1 MMLGID
7 GNAIDM
13 AAMLCGL
20 LAMCVRPLR
29 LGRWTREKA
38 IADFL
43 NGTSVVPF
51 VVMAAS
57 VLWTSLQPM
66 VLESTLSLGLA
77 GAVGAIFVVAD
88 IATAGRV
95 HQA

>member
-13 AAMLCGL
+13 AA
-20 LAMCVRPLR
+20 
-29 LGRWTREKA
+29 
-38 IADFL
+38 
-43 NGTSVVPF
+43 
-51 VVMAAS
+51 S
-57 VLWTSLQPM
+57 VLWTSLRPM

-88 IATAGRV
+88 IAAAGRV